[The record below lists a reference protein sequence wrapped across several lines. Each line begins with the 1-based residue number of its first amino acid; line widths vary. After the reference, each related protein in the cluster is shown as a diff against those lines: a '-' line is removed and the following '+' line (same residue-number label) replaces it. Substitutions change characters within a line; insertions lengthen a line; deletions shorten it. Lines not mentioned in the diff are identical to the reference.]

1 MLQGKFG
8 TFKSLLQTSN
18 TATSADFKEVR
29 KGETMTDTTL
39 FRRECAGA
47 PSLSP
52 CSWNSSGVRRDLKNC
67 EKKIRDLRLT
77 VDLVQNDRAQFA
89 HIDDFELEKR
99 TKFISDMK
107 KELEEMQQYFEGD
120 EVKRKMIA
128 DERIGVAKNTGA
140 LGATNSDEAE
150 NTHFIVDKQ
159 AEARM
164 IMQQQDEDL
173 TELGQGVDRLN
184 EMSMGINQELQT
196 QNRMLN
202 DLDRDIDE
210 AAEKMNFVM
219 GKLAKL
225 LKTKDTCQI
234 CVILALTFILIV
246 LILLVMYS

>member
-1 MLQGKFG
+1 
-8 TFKSLLQTSN
+8 
-18 TATSADFKEVR
+18 
-29 KGETMTDTTL
+29 
-39 FRRECAGA
+39 
-47 PSLSP
+47 
-52 CSWNSSGVRRDLKNC
+52 
-67 EKKIRDLRLT
+67 
-77 VDLVQNDRAQFA
+77 
-89 HIDDFELEKR
+89 
-99 TKFISDMK
+99 
-107 KELEEMQQYFEGD
+107 MQQYFEGD

-173 TELGQGVDRLN
+173 SELGQGVDRLN
-184 EMSMGINQELQT
+184 QMSMGINQELQT
-196 QNRMLN
+196 QNRMLD

>member
-1 MLQGKFG
+1 M
-8 TFKSLLQTSN
+8 S
-18 TATSADFKEVR
+18 
-29 KGETMTDTTL
+29 
-39 FRRECAGA
+39 
-47 PSLSP
+47 
-52 CSWNSSGVRRDLKNC
+52 RDLKAA
-67 EKKIRDLRLT
+67 EKQMRDLTLT
-77 VDLVQNDRAQFA
+77 VELVEKDRAQFA
-89 HIDDFELEKR
+89 HIDDYELRGR
-99 TKFISDMK
+99 TDYINKTRDEVRALAAYLK
-107 KELEEMQQYFEGD
+107 GD
-120 EVKRKMIA
+120 EVKRKMIV
-128 DERIGVAKNTGA
+128 DERSAVAAQAGA

-196 QNRMLN
+196 QNRMLD

-225 LKTKDTCQI
+225 LKTKDTCQL
-234 CVILALTFILIV
+234 CVIISLT
-246 LILLVMYS
+246 LILVLLVFLVIYT

>member
-1 MLQGKFG
+1 MFYP
-8 TFKSLLQTSN
+8 FFSSSLPLHSRSPPSSCLY
-18 TATSADFKEVR
+18 TAMV
-29 KGETMTDTTL
+29 
-39 FRRECAGA
+39 
-47 PSLSP
+47 
-52 CSWNSSGVRRDLKNC
+52 RDLKAA
-67 EKKIRDLRLT
+67 EKQLRDLTLT
-77 VDLVQNDRAQFA
+77 VELVQKDRAQFA
-89 HIDDFELEKR
+89 HIDDFELENR
-99 TKFISDMK
+99 TGYIAKTR
-107 KELEEMQQYFEGD
+107 D
-120 EVKRKMIA
+120 EVRTLTAYFKGDNVKQKMVA
-128 DERIGVAKNTGA
+128 DERQAVAEQA
-140 LGATNSDEAE
+140 RSLGATNSDEAE
-150 NTHFIVDKQ
+150 NTHFIVEKQ

-184 EMSMGINQELQT
+184 ELSMGINEELQT

>member
-1 MLQGKFG
+1 M
-8 TFKSLLQTSN
+8 KS
-18 TATSADFKEVR
+18 
-29 KGETMTDTTL
+29 
-39 FRRECAGA
+39 
-47 PSLSP
+47 
-52 CSWNSSGVRRDLKNC
+52 C
-67 EKKIRDLRLT
+67 EKKVKDLRLT
-77 VDLVQNDRAQFA
+77 VELVQNDRAQFA

-99 TKFISDMK
+99 AQYISDMRQ
-107 KELEEMQQYFEGD
+107 ELEGMQQYFDGD
-120 EVKRKMIA
+120 EVKQKMIA
-128 DERIGVAKNTGA
+128 DERAGLAQQSGA

-159 AEARM
+159 AEQRM

-184 EMSMGINQELQT
+184 ELSKGINQELQT
-196 QNRMLN
+196 QNRMLD

-234 CVILALTFILIV
+234 CVILGLTFILLV
-246 LILLVMYS
+246 LILLVMYT